1 MHARFPMLA
10 KQYALTAII
19 VARFNVC

>member
-1 MHARFPMLA
+1 MHTASTMLQ
-10 KQYALTAII
+10 KQLAFTAII

>member
-1 MHARFPMLA
+1 MHVLPTMLQ
-10 KQYALTAII
+10 KQIALTANI

>member
-1 MHARFPMLA
+1 MHARFPMVA